1 MQTIRVAEHLDRTE
15 KVERPD
21 WWHSNDKNTTRAPR
35 DGTRMS
41 IGTCSAMSGLP
52 GHGYRKNGLRYERRR
67 FIINRVWQHP
77 SDCLIQTLPS
87 AFDRTDIINACSRTV
102 STFTADSASCRT

>member
-35 DGTRMS
+35 DGTRMIHRYVFRYVWLAGAWLQEEWTKVRETTIHHKPCLAAS
-41 IGTCSAMSGLP
+41 QRLP
-52 GHGYRKNGLRYERRR
+52 DPDPTVRIRQNRHHQCLFTNGIDLHRR
-67 FIINRVWQHP
+67 FR
-77 SDCLIQTLPS
+77 
-87 AFDRTDIINACSRTV
+87 
-102 STFTADSASCRT
+102 